1 MLDTAFYVPEEKL
14 HRLAS
19 NYIFQRDGEP
29 KLIEDSQ
36 VSESSA
42 LPGFLSGGGGLAST
56 AFDYLSFCRMIL
68 GNGTLGKERILS
80 RKTVDMMSANHLRD
94 GLYLSGLAYGPWSES
109 AFEGVGFG
117 LGFSVVMNPVL
128 AQNIGSVG
136 ELAWGG
142 MASTAF
148 WIDRQEE
155 LAVVFMTQLIPSF
168 TFNIRRELRT
178 LVYNAIDY

>member
-1 MLDTAFYVPEEKL
+1 
-14 HRLAS
+14 
-19 NYIFQRDGEP
+19 
-29 KLIEDSQ
+29 
-36 VSESSA
+36 
-42 LPGFLSGGGGLAST
+42 
-56 AFDYLSFCRMIL
+56 MIL

-94 GLYLSGLAYGPWSES
+94 GLYLSDLAYGPWSES

>member
-94 GLYLSGLAYGPWSES
+94 GLYLSDLAYGPWS
-109 AFEGVGFG
+109 
-117 LGFSVVMNPVL
+117 
-128 AQNIGSVG
+128 